1 VPELPDITLYLE
13 ALAQRVLQEPLA
25 RLRIGNPFQVR
36 TPEPPV
42 AAAEGRRVVGLRR
55 MGKRIVFA
63 MEGDLFLVLH
73 LMIAGRLRWRDR
85 GAAIPGKVGLA
96 AFDFPTG
103 TAVLTEAGSKRQAS
117 LHLVSGAGNLSAF
130 DPGGLEVM
138 DSTLPAFAE
147 RLTRENHTLKRA
159 LTDPHIFSGIGNAYS
174 DEILHAARLSPM
186 KLTST
191 LADAEVARLHRST
204 IETLDTWIARLRDEN
219 AGAFPDKV
227 TAFHE
232 GMAVHGRYRQ
242 PCPDCGAPVQRI
254 VYARNEA
261 NYCASCQ
268 TGGNLLSDRALS
280 RLLKDDWPK
289 TVEEMEKR
297 RRGIAR
303 DSPLAARDSQFAPR
317 TSRRAAG
324 SRKL

>member
-13 ALAQRVLQEPLA
+13 ALAPRVLNQPLE
-25 RLRIGNPFQVR
+25 RLRIGNPFLVR
-36 TPEPPV
+36 TFDPPV
-42 AAAEGRRVVGLRR
+42 SATEGRMVVSLRR
-55 MGKRIVFA
+55 IGKRIVVA
-63 MEGDLFLVLH
+63 LDGDLYLVLH

-103 TAVLTEAGSKRQAS
+103 TAILTEAGSKRQTS
-117 LHLVSGAGNLSAF
+117 LHVIAGAENVRSLN
-130 DPGGLEVM
+130 PGGLEVLG
-138 DSTLPAFAE
+138 STLPEFAE

-159 LTDPHIFSGIGNAYS
+159 LTDPHILSGIGNAYS

-186 KLTST
+186 KLTSSLT
-191 LADAEVARLHRST
+191 DVETARLHTSS
-204 IETLDTWIARLRDEN
+204 IQTLETWIARLRDEA

-242 PCPDCGAPVQRI
+242 PCPVCGAPVQRI

-261 NYCASCQ
+261 NYCATCQ
-268 TGGNLLSDRALS
+268 TGGKLLSDRALA

-289 TVEEMEKR
+289 TVEALEKR
-297 RRGIAR
+297 RRGIA
-303 DSPLAARDSQFAPR
+303 D
-317 TSRRAAG
+317 G
-324 SRKL
+324 